1 MKLLNNDELQW
12 STVVANNAMNRE
24 RVAFGVNSYEKEIN
38 FNPLDFI
45 KNRVA
50 QEQVNWADLCCG
62 AGNELWQVANLLVK
76 EKTDT
81 KVSIVGFD
89 LVEYFTKD
97 EPNEILTLEQL
108 NLNDWKPTQNFDLIT
123 IIHGLHYLGD
133 KLKLISTAAAALKKD
148 GVFIGNLDLDNIRIN
163 GVSNSRKFLLSFFK
177 ENNINYHQRKK
188 LISITGT
195 QNIPAIFQ
203 YCGADD
209 QAGPNYTGQPVVD
222 SYYNLLD

>member
-38 FNPLDFI
+38 FNPVDFI

-62 AGNELWQVANLLVK
+62 AGNALWQVANLLVK

-97 EPNEILTLEQL
+97 EPNEILTLKQL
-108 NLNDWKPTQNFDLIT
+108 NLNDWKPTQTFDLIT

-133 KLKLISTAAAALKKD
+133 KLKLVSTGAAALKKD

-177 ENNINYHQRKK
+177 QLHYKLPSKEKTHQHYRNAKNTCYPPI
-188 LISITGT
+188 LRSR
-195 QNIPAIFQ
+195 
-203 YCGADD
+203 
-209 QAGPNYTGQPVVD
+209 
-222 SYYNLLD
+222 